1 MSHTIT
7 DPVCGMTIDPA
18 TTAASAE
25 HDGQTYYFCC
35 GHCHRSFLRDPGR
48 YLPAS

>member
-1 MSHTIT
+1 VSHTVT

-18 TTAASAE
+18 TAAASVE
-25 HDGQTYYFCC
+25 HEGRTYYFCSEP
-35 GHCHRSFLRDPGR
+35 CHQSFLRDPGR